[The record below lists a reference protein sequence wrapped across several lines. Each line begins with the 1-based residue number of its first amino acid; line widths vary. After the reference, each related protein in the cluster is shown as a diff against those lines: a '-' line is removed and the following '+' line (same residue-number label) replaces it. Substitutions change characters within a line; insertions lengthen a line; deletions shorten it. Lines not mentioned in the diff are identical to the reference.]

1 MPETIDL
8 TPAQAADRIR
18 QELGQAAATLRGPV
32 PAAALDGYVRALGLG
47 LQLGPAPTQEVLMAI
62 LAAARALAGLRDA
75 ETLSALGPAL
85 VDLVGQVRDA
95 GALPPT
101 GVMDAWATVAAD
113 IATLVG
119 QVGLALSLGPDHRT
133 GMLENARTRA
143 RLLDEAT
150 GGIFALT
157 SWFDELD
164 PA

>member
-1 MPETIDL
+1 MPETVDL
-8 TPAQAADRIR
+8 TPAQAVDRIR
-18 QELGQAAATLRGPV
+18 QELDHAEEALHGPV
-32 PAAALDGYVRALGLG
+32 PAEALDGYVRALGLG
-47 LQLGPAPTQEVLMAI
+47 LQLGPAPTQEVLVAI
-62 LAAARALAGLRDA
+62 LAGARALAKLQDA

-119 QVGLALSLGPDHRT
+119 QVGLALTLAPDHRP
-133 GMLENARTRA
+133 GMLDNARTRA

-150 GGIFALT
+150 GGLFALT
-157 SWFDELD
+157 PWFDQL
-164 PA
+164 ALA